1 LSLLLRRARL
11 VDGRVVDIRLAD
23 ERIAAVGDLELQ
35 AGEDTIDLDGYLVL
49 PAPAEP
55 HAHLDKALTADR
67 VHNATGDLGGAV
79 AAWLAFRT
87 SLSVDDIAE
96 RAERAARIG
105 LGYGIT
111 AIRTHVDVAA
121 DFGIRS
127 VVALERVRK
136 NLDGLLDL
144 QVVALTS
151 CPLTGVAGAGNR
163 AALRDAMDAGADVVG
178 GCPHLDPDPTA
189 AMHFALDVA
198 GELDRP
204 IDLHTDETLDVSILN
219 LAEFAEAVHSSG
231 FRAGASASHC
241 VSLGMQDIDTQERV
255 AALAAE
261 AGVSVITLPQTNLF
275 LQGRDHRV
283 GVPRGLT
290 ALRPLLAA
298 GANLAAG
305 GDNLQ
310 DPFNT
315 MGRGDPMETA
325 ALLVMAGHLRPDEA
339 YATVSAG
346 ARRAMGLPLVTV
358 APGDPAELLAIR
370 GGGLRDAVAD
380 ASVAR
385 IVFHRGR
392 QVARTTIT
400 FTP

>member
-1 LSLLLRRARL
+1 LSVLLRRARL
-11 VDGRVVDIRLAD
+11 VDDRIVDVRLAD
-23 ERIAAVGDLELQ
+23 EHITAVGDLAPEPD
-35 AGEDTIDLDGYLVL
+35 EETIDLDGYLLL

-67 VHNATGDLGGAV
+67 VVNPTGDLVGAIV
-79 AAWLAFRT
+79 AWLAYRP

-96 RAERAARIG
+96 RAERAARINLAG
-105 LGYGIT
+105 GIT

-127 VVALERVRK
+127 IEALHQVRK

-151 CPLTGVAGAGNR
+151 CPLTGLEGAGNR

-178 GCPHLDPDPTA
+178 GCPHLDLDPTA
-189 AMHFALDVA
+189 AMHFALDMA

-204 IDLHTDETLDVSILN
+204 IDLHTDETLNEAMLN
-219 LAEFAEAVHSSG
+219 LAEFATAVRTSG
-231 FRAGASASHC
+231 FTAGACASHC
-241 VSLGMQDIDTQERV
+241 VSLGMQDLVTQERV
-255 AALAAE
+255 AALVAE
-261 AGVSVITLPQTNLF
+261 ADMSVITLPQTNLF

-339 YATVSAG
+339 YQTVSAA
-346 ARRAMGLPLVTV
+346 ARRAMGLPVVTV
-358 APGDPAELLAIR
+358 TAGDPAELLAIHAM
-370 GGGLRDAVAD
+370 GLRDAVAS

-392 QVARTTIT
+392 PVARTTIT
-400 FTP
+400 VTA